1 MTESH
6 KRYSVL
12 GRLSAGVKAVALIAV
27 LGTIA
32 LAAVASHR
40 VEVNGLAPNAMR
52 TTSAPDNT
60 SASAPRDI
68 ADYLGQAANAAAEL
82 PSAH

>member
-1 MTESH
+1 MTKSH
-6 KRYSVL
+6 NRYSVL
-12 GRLSAGVKAVALIAV
+12 GRLSAGVKAVALIAM

-40 VEVNGLAPNAMR
+40 AEVNGPAPNATL

-60 SASAPRDI
+60 NVPRDI

-82 PSAH
+82 LPPH

>member
-6 KRYSVL
+6 RYSVL
-12 GRLSAGVKAVALIAV
+12 GRLSAGVKAVALIAL

-40 VEVNGLAPNAMR
+40 ADVNGPAPTATL

-60 SASAPRDI
+60 GAPRDF

-82 PSAH
+82 PPTH